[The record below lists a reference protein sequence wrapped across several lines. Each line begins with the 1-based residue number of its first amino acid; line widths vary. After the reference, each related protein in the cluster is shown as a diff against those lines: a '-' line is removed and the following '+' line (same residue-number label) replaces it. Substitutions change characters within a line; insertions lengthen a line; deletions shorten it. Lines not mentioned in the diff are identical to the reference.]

1 MTRTPPAFDA
11 HAERSRLSAMATSEL
26 RQPKVGIQLR
36 MLLDNAT
43 DLHAVAN
50 PRDIFAVAIPELRT
64 TEIETPMHR
73 HPSPTALSMLAIGTL
88 ALGVAV
94 LPAHAATI
102 TVCPDGSCNF
112 TDPVAAINT
121 AVTGDIVEI
130 AAGTYFLSGPLSLV
144 GKNLVI
150 RGEVDGNGRP
160 ATVLDGQNATYLLNL
175 VLLNESTV
183 IENLVLTN
191 GRAENMGAAYLFSCA
206 NPSFRNC
213 SIRGNRAVF
222 RGAMHF
228 HVSNVTMVGCEIID
242 NAGEY
247 PGQSV
252 GGGIYLSQGTLT
264 LVDCL
269 ISGNT
274 ATLTGGGIFTASQG
288 VVNLDATRVCGNTA
302 PNGPQIGMNPG
313 AVVTDVGASCV
324 MNNCGDCPTSPP
336 CDADL
341 NEDGTVD
348 GFDLSQVL
356 AQWGPCSG
364 TCTADTDSNGTVD
377 GLDLAVV
384 LAGWGSCR

>member
-1 MTRTPPAFDA
+1 
-11 HAERSRLSAMATSEL
+11 
-26 RQPKVGIQLR
+26 
-36 MLLDNAT
+36 
-43 DLHAVAN
+43 
-50 PRDIFAVAIPELRT
+50 
-64 TEIETPMHR
+64 MHR
-73 HPSPTALSMLAIGTL
+73 HLAFAALL
-88 ALGVAV
+88 ALPFAV
-94 LPAHAATI
+94 IAAASPAHADTI
-102 TVCPDGSCNF
+102 TVCPDGSCDF
-112 TDPVAAINT
+112 TDPVAAVNT

-175 VLLNESTV
+175 ALLNESTV

-222 RGAMHF
+222 RGAMNF

-274 ATLTGGGIFTASQG
+274 ATFTGGGIFLSSQG
-288 VVNLDATRVCGNTA
+288 IVKLDSSRVCGNTA

-313 AVVTDVGASCV
+313 GTVTDLGGACV
-324 MNNCGDCPTSPP
+324 MSSCDDCPTSPACP
-336 CDADL
+336 ADL
-341 NEDGTVD
+341 DGNGFVDGTDLGNLLAAWGQCPGCAADMNDD
-348 GFDLSQVL
+348 GFVSGIDLGVML
-356 AQWGPCSG
+356 GAWGECQ
-364 TCTADTDSNGTVD
+364 
-377 GLDLAVV
+377 
-384 LAGWGSCR
+384 